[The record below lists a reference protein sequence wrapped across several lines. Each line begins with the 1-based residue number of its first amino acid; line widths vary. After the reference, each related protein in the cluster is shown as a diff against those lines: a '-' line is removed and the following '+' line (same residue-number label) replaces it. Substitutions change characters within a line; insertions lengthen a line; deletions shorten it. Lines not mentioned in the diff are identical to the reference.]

1 VAEVLNRTVDAG
13 GRRLHIAESGSGTPA
28 VILEAGSGCWS
39 KHWKAVQ
46 ELAGEVTS
54 VYSYDRAGHG
64 SSDPGQPWTLDGWV
78 ADLERWLSAAAVPP
92 PYVLVGHSLGRHI
105 VRTFAARHLADA
117 GGLILVDVRH
127 ENAFGRMPE
136 SFLARLAELAPRDT
150 EQARRADELVRALP
164 GLPDVPVSVI
174 THGRADWIPD
184 SFGLPQADLDQA
196 EQTWQRCQLDLAARL
211 GGSSLQVAQDSGHLI
226 PVEQPEIMVGEI
238 TAMIRRQPAPG

>member
-1 VAEVLNRTVDAG
+1 MAEALNRQVDVG

-39 KHWKAVQ
+39 KHWQAVQ

-92 PYVLVGHSLGRHI
+92 PYVLVGHSLGGHI
-105 VRTFAARHLADA
+105 VRTFAARHPADV

-127 ENAFGRMPE
+127 EDAYGQMPAA
-136 SFLARLAELAPRDT
+136 FLARLAELAPRDT
-150 EQARRADELVRALP
+150 EQARRADEIVRALP
-164 GLPDVPVSVI
+164 GLADMPVSVI

-184 SFGLPQADLDQA
+184 AFGLPQADLDQA
-196 EQTWQRCQLDLAARL
+196 EQTWQRYQLDLAARFRR
-211 GGSSLQVAQDSGHLI
+211 SSLHVAPDSGHLI
-226 PVEQPEIMVGEI
+226 PVEQPDLVAGEI
-238 TAMIRRQPAPG
+238 TAMIG